1 MARILVPALF
11 ALPVLLSARMPGR
24 PLYGPDTPRN
34 GAGLP
39 VDSHYGTTLPGV
51 YKWD

>member
-1 MARILVPALF
+1 MAKILVAALF
-11 ALPVLLSARMPGR
+11 ALPVLLSACTPGA
-24 PLYGPDTPRN
+24 PLYGPDAPRN

-51 YKWD
+51 YKWY